1 MILEK
6 SSIFCGVIYHIDRSY
21 DSGDLLRILLEEN
34 GAKAADT
41 VKNTT
46 RIIVD
51 PAHFTTYERKY
62 NAEILTVRPWVSFL
76 SQNPSCF

>member
-1 MILEK
+1 MVLEK
-6 SSIFCGVIYHIDRSY
+6 GSIFWGVIYHIDRSY
-21 DSGDLLRILLEEN
+21 DSGDLHRILLEEN
-34 GAKAADT
+34 GADT
-41 VKNTT
+41 VKNAT

-76 SQNPSCF
+76 SQNPFCF